1 MSGTV
6 GAVARLV
13 LTTALLL
20 ATTQFVPATAA
31 AIDPPT
37 VDRRVQPRA
46 TPIAPNEP
54 TQRRTLCARPI
65 TARPTSP
72 PAAQK
77 LLNLPAAWKFSR
89 GAGKKVAVIDT
100 GVSPNKRLTKVIG
113 GGDYVSSG
121 KGLDDCDA
129 HGTLVAGIIAA
140 TPDPGDGFAGVAPEA
155 TIIAIRQSSGAYSP
169 TRAKTSVRKG
179 DDDAAVSTGYGTV
192 STLARAVVRAVDLG
206 ATVINISEVA
216 CVPASETFDDRSLG
230 AAVRYAHRK
239 DVVVVA
245 AAGNLSTSSQCQTQ
259 NPAPPVPGYGWDN
272 RAAWKSVVT
281 VASPAW
287 YSPYVLTVGAV
298 KSTDGSPADFSV
310 HGPWVGVA
318 APGTDIVSLTNA
330 TRGLAGAFRSDDGS
344 IPVQGTSFAAPYVAG
359 TAALV
364 RSRFPQLSA
373 AQVIERIMRTAHGSG
388 SGHDVAVG
396 YGVVDPVA
404 ALTTVLPDESD
415 GGGLYTGGPVE
426 PRSMPIAAPP
436 TIAEP
441 DHSPRD
447 RALICAAVGAAL
459 VVAVLLLAPPNR
471 RVRRLRPDEY

>member
-1 MSGTV
+1 MTGTV

-13 LTTALLL
+13 LTTVLLL
-20 ATTQFVPATAA
+20 AATHVVPGTAA
-31 AIDPPT
+31 AIEPPRI
-37 VDRRVQPRA
+37 DRRVQPQA
-46 TPIAPNEP
+46 APIAPNEP
-54 TQRRTLCARPI
+54 TQRRTLCAHPVS
-65 TARPTSP
+65 ARPSTP

-89 GAGKKVAVIDT
+89 GAGQKVAVIDT
-100 GVSPNKRLTKVIG
+100 GVSPHQRLTKVIG

-140 TPDPGDGFAGVAPEA
+140 TSDPGDGFAGVAPEA

-169 TRAKTSVRKG
+169 TRTRTSSRNGTG
-179 DDDAAVSTGYGTV
+179 DTAVSTGYGTV

-216 CVPASETFDDRSLG
+216 CVPASEKFDDRSLG

-239 DVVVVA
+239 DVVVVV
-245 AAGNLSTSSQCQTQ
+245 AAGNLSTSSQCRTQ
-259 NPAPPVPGYGWDN
+259 NPAPAVPGYGRDN

-298 KSTDGSPADFSV
+298 SSADGSPAEFSI

-330 TRGLAGAFRSDDGS
+330 GRGLAGAYRSDDGS
-344 IPVQGTSFAAPYVAG
+344 IPIQGTSFAAPFVAG

-364 RSRFPQLSA
+364 RARFPRLSA
-373 AQVIERIMRTAHGSG
+373 TQVIERIMRTAHGSG

-426 PRSMPIAAPP
+426 PRSTPIAAPP
-436 TIAEP
+436 QIPEP
-441 DHSPRD
+441 DHTARN
-447 RALICAAVGAAL
+447 RALVCAGVGAA
-459 VVAVLLLAPPNR
+459 VIVAVLLLALPNR